1 MIYFMA
7 TNILFNK
14 ISNEILYNKLK
25 RYNYKRYLEQKLLN
39 FYFVLFCL
47 DKIFQILYKFGI
59 KRLCFCSSINININD
74 RGFLT
79 I

>member
-25 RYNYKRYLEQKLLN
+25 RYNYKRYLE
-39 FYFVLFCL
+39 
-47 DKIFQILYKFGI
+47 
-59 KRLCFCSSINININD
+59 
-74 RGFLT
+74 
-79 I
+79 